1 MERRLVN
8 AFTPDELVL
17 LRESLEH
24 AVAVLAEGEPADEA
38 DPS

>member
-1 MERRLVN
+1 MN
-8 AFTPDELVL
+8 AFTPDELVP

-24 AVAVLAEGEPADEA
+24 AVAVLTDGEPADEA